1 MTGSLTRVVSAV
13 VIALRAVRRNKLRAA
28 LTILGITIGI
38 AAVVTVTALATGAR
52 ENINNQISNLGSNA
66 LIVFARSVRA
76 SGARTAQTGSRL
88 SELDSAALVRD
99 STSIK
104 AAAPFLRAGGQ
115 VIYEGQNSKPSI
127 IGSRMS
133 YFEIRNWKVTN
144 GELWSTTA
152 ESVSEKVV
160 VIGVQTAEDL
170 FGSLDPVGRT
180 VRIGRHPYRV
190 IGVLEEKGPSPFGQS
205 QDDIVLMPIT
215 TMRSHIL
222 VTRPFEIHAIMMSAT
237 SAETTE
243 RAKRQAESILRQRH
257 RIDEGGEDD
266 FIIRSQAEFRAMQ
279 DAIYG
284 ALSALLIGIAAVSLV
299 VGGIGVMNIM
309 LVSVTERTREIG
321 IRMAIGAREA
331 DILIQFL
338 LEALTLATL
347 GGLVGTAL
355 GYGIILA
362 FSKALDWSMK
372 LEPTAL
378 AVALGTSSVIGLV
391 FGFFPA
397 RRAARMDPVQALGRE

>member
-1 MTGSLTRVVSAV
+1 VTGGLTRVVSAV

-52 ENINNQISNLGSNA
+52 ENINSQISNLGSNA

-76 SGARTAQTGSRL
+76 SGARTGQGSRL

-99 STSIK
+99 STSIR

-115 VIYEGQNSKPSI
+115 VIYEGQNSKASI
-127 IGSRMS
+127 IGSRVS

-144 GELWSTTA
+144 GELWSATA

-160 VIGVQTAEDL
+160 VIGVQTAKDL

-257 RIDEGGEDD
+257 RI
-266 FIIRSQAEFRAMQ
+266 
-279 DAIYG
+279 
-284 ALSALLIGIAAVSLV
+284 
-299 VGGIGVMNIM
+299 
-309 LVSVTERTREIG
+309 G

-331 DILIQFL
+331 DILTQFL

-347 GGLVGTAL
+347 GGLVGTAF